1 MGGYDVVEMG
11 IYQNAALASQ
21 QFNLPVGTISPGAHA
36 DIIFVD
42 YHPFTEI
49 TPGNLPWHI
58 LFGMQHSMVTMTMV
72 AGKVLMK
79 NRDLVELD
87 EEKIFNDAY
96 QLYKGVWERYNN
108 QF

>member
-1 MGGYDVVEMG
+1 
-11 IYQNAALASQ
+11 
-21 QFNLPVGTISPGAHA
+21 
-36 DIIFVD
+36 
-42 YHPFTEI
+42 
-49 TPGNLPWHI
+49 
-58 LFGMQHSMVTMTMV
+58 MTMV